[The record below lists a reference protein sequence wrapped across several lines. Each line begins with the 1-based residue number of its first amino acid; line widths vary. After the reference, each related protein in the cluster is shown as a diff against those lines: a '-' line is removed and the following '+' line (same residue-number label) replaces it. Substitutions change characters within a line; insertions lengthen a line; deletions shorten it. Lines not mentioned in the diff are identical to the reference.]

1 MMNGTV
7 DDILNECIERLTA
20 GETVEQCLASY
31 PDHAVELEPL
41 LRTSA
46 STMNVAAA
54 ITYREEAKQRSR
66 YNFTAAVADRK
77 REAGRGWLGRAIRP
91 SGWRAKLAR
100 TAMVAL
106 GIVVLGT
113 GTAYGATVAS
123 EDSVPGDPLYAVKT
137 LKEDISLR
145 MPKSDLA
152 LAKEHAH
159 LSTVRTEE
167 VGSLIDRGK
176 MEQANEH
183 VVTVTYHLNSC
194 AELVGVTVTAHA
206 NPLEM
211 PAQPTPTDRGQ
222 RIAELVAFYEAEAQH
237 VRNRFERQMRRLPP
251 HRQWGAFLMMQQ
263 WELRHRMFLQA
274 LLYEGPPVWIV
285 GIDPRDG
292 PAQ

>member
-1 MMNGTV
+1 MSATV
-7 DDILNECIERLTA
+7 DDVLNECIERLAA

-31 PDHAVELEPL
+31 PDYAVELEPL

-46 STMNVAAA
+46 STMNVAAT
-54 ITYREEAKQRSR
+54 ITHREEAKQRSR
-66 YNFTAAVADRK
+66 YQFMAAVDDRK
-77 REAGRGWLGRAIRP
+77 REANRGWLGRAIRP

-100 TAMVAL
+100 TAVVAL

-152 LAKEHAH
+152 RAKEHAH

-167 VGSLIDRGK
+167 VGSLIDRGRMQK
-176 MEQANEH
+176 ANEH
-183 VVTVTYHLNSC
+183 VVQVTYHLNSC
-194 AELVGVTVTAHA
+194 AELVGVTVTAHQ

-211 PAQPTPTDRGQ
+211 PAGMTPAEREQLIG
-222 RIAELVAFYEAEAQH
+222 ELVAYYEAKAQQ
-237 VRNRFERQMRRLPP
+237 VRNRFERRMRRLPP
-251 HRQWGAFLMMQQ
+251 HRQWEAFLMMQQ
-263 WELRHRMFLQA
+263 WELRHRMFMQA
-274 LLYEGPPVWIV
+274 LLYEGPPGGSF
-285 GIDPRDG
+285 GIDPRTG
-292 PAQ
+292 PPQ

>member
-1 MMNGTV
+1 MNGTV
-7 DDILNECIERLTA
+7 DDILNECIERLAA

-31 PDHAVELEPL
+31 PDHAVELEPM

-46 STMNVAAA
+46 ATMNVAAT
-54 ITYREEAKQRSR
+54 ITYRPEAKQRSR
-66 YNFTAAVADRK
+66 YNFTAAVADRQ
-77 REAGRGWLGRAIRP
+77 REANRGWLGRAIRP

-100 TAMVAL
+100 TAAVAV

-123 EDSVPGDPLYAVKT
+123 EDSVPGDPLYVVKT

-159 LSTVRTEE
+159 LATVRTEE
-167 VGSLIDRGK
+167 IGALIDRGN
-176 MEQANEH
+176 MEQADRQ
-183 VVTVTYHLNSC
+183 VVRVTYHLNSC
-194 AELVGVTVTAHA
+194 AELVGVTITAHA

-211 PAQPTPTDRGQ
+211 PAGTTPTNREH
-222 RIAELVAFYEAEAQH
+222 RIAELVAYYEAKAQQ
-237 VRNRFERQMRRLPP
+237 VRNRFERRMRRLPP
-251 HRQWGAFLMMQQ
+251 HRQWEAYLMMQQ

-285 GIDPRDG
+285 GIDPRSG

>member
-1 MMNGTV
+1 MNGTV
-7 DDILNECIERLTA
+7 DDILNECIERLAA

-31 PDHAVELEPL
+31 PDYAVELEPL
-41 LRTSA
+41 LHTSA
-46 STMNVAAA
+46 STMKVAAA

-66 YNFTAAVADRK
+66 YQFMAAVADRK
-77 REAGRGWLGRAIRP
+77 REANRGWLGRAIRP

-100 TAMVAL
+100 TAAVAL

-152 LAKEHAH
+152 RAKEHAH
-159 LSTVRTEE
+159 LATVRTEE
-167 VGSLIDRGK
+167 IGALIDRGR
-176 MEQANEH
+176 MDQANAQ
-183 VVTVTYHLNSC
+183 VVRVTYHLNSS
-194 AELVGVTVTAHA
+194 AQLVGVTITAHA

-211 PAQPTPTDRGQ
+211 PAGSTLTAREQ
-222 RIAELVAFYEAEAQH
+222 RIAELVAYYEAKAQQ
-237 VRNRFERQMRRLPP
+237 VRNRFERRMRRLPP
-251 HRQWGAFLMMQQ
+251 HRQWEAYLMLQQ
-263 WELRHRMFLQA
+263 WELRHRMFMQA
-274 LLYEGPPVWIV
+274 LLYEGPPTWTV
-285 GIDPRDG
+285 GVDPRTG

>member
-1 MMNGTV
+1 MSATV
-7 DDILNECIERLTA
+7 DDILNECIERLAA

-31 PDHAVELEPL
+31 PDYAVELEPL

-46 STMNVAAA
+46 ATMNVAAT

-66 YNFTAAVADRK
+66 YQFMAAVADRK
-77 REAGRGWLGRAIRP
+77 REANRGWLGRLIGP

-152 LAKEHAH
+152 RAKEHAH
-159 LSTVRTEE
+159 LATVRTEE
-167 VGSLIDRGK
+167 VGSLIDRGR
-176 MEQANEH
+176 MELANEH
-183 VVTVTYHLNSC
+183 VVRVTYHLNSC
-194 AELVGVTVTAHA
+194 AELVGVTITAYA

-211 PAQPTPTDRGQ
+211 PADTTPEDREQLIG
-222 RIAELVAFYEAEAQH
+222 ELVAYYEAKAQQ
-237 VRNRFERQMRRLPP
+237 VRNRFERRMRRLPP
-251 HRQWGAFLMMQQ
+251 HRQWEAFLMMQQ

-274 LLYEGPPVWIV
+274 LLYEGPPGWTV
-285 GIDPRDG
+285 GIDPRGG
-292 PAQ
+292 PPQ

>member
-1 MMNGTV
+1 MNGTV
-7 DDILNECIERLTA
+7 DDILNECIERLAA
-20 GETVEQCLASY
+20 GETVEQCLASH
-31 PDHAVELEPL
+31 PDYAVELEPL

-46 STMNVAAA
+46 STMNVAAT
-54 ITYREEAKQRSR
+54 ITHREDAKQRSR
-66 YNFTAAVADRK
+66 YNFNAAVADRK
-77 REAGRGWLGRAIRP
+77 REANRGWLGRTIRP

-100 TAMVAL
+100 TAAIAL

-159 LSTVRTEE
+159 LATVRTEE
-167 VGSLIDRGK
+167 IGALIDRGN
-176 MEQANEH
+176 MEQADRQ
-183 VVTVTYHLNSC
+183 VVRVTYHLNSC
-194 AELVGVTVTAHA
+194 AELVGVTITAHA

-211 PAQPTPTDRGQ
+211 PAGTTPTDREQ
-222 RIAELVAFYEAEAQH
+222 RIAELVAYYEVKAQH

-251 HRQWGAFLMMQQ
+251 HRQWEAYLMMQQ

-274 LLYEGPPVWIV
+274 LLHEGPPVWIV
-285 GIDPRDG
+285 GIDPRSG

>member
-1 MMNGTV
+1 MNGTV
-7 DDILNECIERLTA
+7 DDILNECIERLAA

-31 PDHAVELEPL
+31 PDHAVELEPM

-46 STMNVAAA
+46 ATMNVAAA
-54 ITYREEAKQRSR
+54 ITYRPEAKQRSR
-66 YNFTAAVADRK
+66 YNFTAAVADRQ
-77 REAGRGWLGRAIRP
+77 REANRGWLGRAIRP

-100 TAMVAL
+100 TAAVAL
-106 GIVVLGT
+106 GVVVLGT
-113 GTAYGATVAS
+113 GSAYGATVAS

-159 LSTVRTEE
+159 LANVRTEE
-167 VGSLIDRGK
+167 LGALIDRGR
-176 MEQANEH
+176 MEQANKQ
-183 VVTVTYHLNSC
+183 VVRVTYHLNSC
-194 AELVGVTVTAHA
+194 AELVGVTITANA

-211 PAQPTPTDRGQ
+211 PVQPARISRQQ
-222 RIAELVAFYEAEAQH
+222 RIVELVAFYENEAQRA
-237 VRNRFERQMRRLPP
+237 RNRFERQIRRLPP
-251 HRQWGAFLMMQQ
+251 HRQWEAYLMMQQ
-263 WELRHRMFLQA
+263 WEMMHRMFLQA

-285 GIDPRDG
+285 GIDPRSG

>member
-1 MMNGTV
+1 MNGTV
-7 DDILNECIERLTA
+7 DNILNECIERLAA
-20 GETVEQCLASY
+20 GETVDQCLASY
-31 PDHAVELEPL
+31 PDHAVELEPML
-41 LRTSA
+41 HTSA
-46 STMNVAAA
+46 ATMNVAAT
-54 ITYREEAKQRSR
+54 ITHREEAKQRSR

-77 REAGRGWLGRAIRP
+77 REANRGWLGRAIRP

-100 TAMVAL
+100 TAAIAL

-159 LSTVRTEE
+159 LATVRTDEI
-167 VGSLIDRGK
+167 GALIDRGR
-176 MEQANEH
+176 MEQANNQ
-183 VVTVTYHLNSC
+183 VVRVTYHLNSC
-194 AELVGVTVTAHA
+194 AELVGVTITAHA

-211 PAQPTPTDRGQ
+211 PSGTTPTDREQ
-222 RIAELVAFYEAEAQH
+222 LIAELVAYYEAEAQH
-237 VRNRFERQMRRLPP
+237 VRNRFERRMRRLPP
-251 HRQWGAFLMMQQ
+251 HRQWEAYLMMQQ

-274 LLYEGPPVWIV
+274 LLHEGPPVWIV
-285 GIDPRDG
+285 GIDPRSG

>member
-1 MMNGTV
+1 MNGTV
-7 DDILNECIERLTA
+7 DDILNECIERLAA
-20 GETVEQCLASY
+20 GETVEQCLASH
-31 PDHAVELEPL
+31 PDYAVELEPL

-46 STMNVAAA
+46 STMNVAAT
-54 ITYREEAKQRSR
+54 ITHREDAKQRSR
-66 YNFTAAVADRK
+66 YNFNAAVADRK
-77 REAGRGWLGRAIRP
+77 REANRGWLGRTIRP

-100 TAMVAL
+100 TAAIAL

-159 LSTVRTEE
+159 LATVRTDE
-167 VGSLIDRGK
+167 VGSLIDRGR
-176 MEQANEH
+176 MEQANDH
-183 VVTVTYHLNSC
+183 VVRVTYHLNSC
-194 AELVGVTVTAHA
+194 AELVGVTITAHT

-211 PAQPTPTDRGQ
+211 PAATTPQDREQ
-222 RIAELVAFYEAEAQH
+222 RIIELVAYYEAKAQQ
-237 VRNRFERQMRRLPP
+237 VRNRFERRMRRLPP
-251 HRQWGAFLMMQQ
+251 HQQWEAYLMLQH

-274 LLYEGPPVWIV
+274 LLYEGPPGWI
-285 GIDPRDG
+285 GIDPRGG
-292 PAQ
+292 PPH